1 MNGAP
6 TVSPFAWALILSL
19 ALLWGGSYFLTGF
32 VLLEL
37 PPLTVAALRI
47 GIAAVLLHLLRPVL
61 GFDLP
66 WTAAVWTPFLVMG
79 LLNNAIPFS
88 LIAWSQTEIASGL
101 ASILNATTPM
111 LTALVAHALTRNEK
125 LTPVKV
131 LGIAAGFIG
140 VVVLIGGDALV
151 QALSGSV
158 LGQMACLG
166 AALSYAFAAVF
177 GRRFAAMGVKPITIA
192 AGQLTCGG
200 LLLLPVALWVEQPWT
215 LAAVSAET
223 WGAMFCIAALSTALA
238 YIIYF
243 RILALA
249 GAVNSLLVTFLMPP
263 VAIVLGA
270 VFLGERLAGS
280 DFAGMALIL
289 AGLACIDGRLFHLS
303 RLLSR
308 ENVRR

>member
-6 TVSPFAWALILSL
+6 TVSPLAWALILSL

-131 LGIAAGFIG
+131 LGIAAGFLG
-140 VVVLIGGDALV
+140 VVVLIGGDVLV
-151 QALSGSV
+151 QTLSGSV

-177 GRRFAAMGVKPITIA
+177 GRRFAAMGVKPMTIA

-200 LLLLPVALWVEQPWT
+200 LLLLPVALWAEQPWT
-215 LAAVSAET
+215 LAVVSAET

>member
-131 LGIAAGFIG
+131 LGIAAGFLG
-140 VVVLIGGDALV
+140 VVVLIGGDVLV
-151 QALSGSV
+151 QTLSGSV

-177 GRRFAAMGVKPITIA
+177 GRRFAAMGVKPMTIA

-200 LLLLPVALWVEQPWT
+200 LLLLPVALWAEQPWT
-215 LAAVSAET
+215 LAVVSAET